1 MSESAGRASR
11 GERYQFNWSS
21 SGGQSVVA
29 LTQSVPEVAADDP
42 SILQN
47 EGPMPVE
54 QIADQLQEEQKAGYP
69 VFDEKSL
76 STFRSSPKSRSGIVL
91 GSFTLTPKVQL
102 VAILGWSC
110 LAGAGAAALMS
121 NPGPV
126 LGMRLSE
133 LGAVWGGISALI
145 WFLPHILSR

>member
-1 MSESAGRASR
+1 M
-11 GERYQFNWSS
+11 
-21 SGGQSVVA
+21 VA

-76 STFRSSPKSRSGIVL
+76 STFRSSPKSRSGIAL
-91 GSFTLTPKVQL
+91 GSFTITPRVQL

-110 LAGAGAAALMS
+110 VAGAGVAAMAV
-121 NPGPV
+121 NPGPA
-126 LGMRLSE
+126 LAMRLGE
-133 LGAVWGGISALI
+133 LGAVWSGVSALI
-145 WFLPHILSR
+145 WFLPHIFSK